1 MSTLEKTIGLLETM
15 PDDKIETIYAFVR
28 FINSDA
34 YKMPFESAS
43 AEMED
48 EHSISESMKGLRIL
62 ESFVGTLSENFN
74 YEQELEEAR
83 SEKYRRFD

>member
-1 MSTLEKTIGLLETM
+1 M
-15 PDDKIETIYAFVR
+15 R

-48 EHSISESMKGLRIL
+48 EHSIFESMKGLRIL
-62 ESFVGTLSENFN
+62 ESFVGTLPENFN
-74 YEQELEEAR
+74 YEQELEKAC